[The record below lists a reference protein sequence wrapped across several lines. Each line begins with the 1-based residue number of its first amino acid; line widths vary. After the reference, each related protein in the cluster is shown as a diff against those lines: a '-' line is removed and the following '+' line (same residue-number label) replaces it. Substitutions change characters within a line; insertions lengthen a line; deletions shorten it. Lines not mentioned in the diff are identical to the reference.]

1 VTTIYLARHGETDW
15 NAQARWQGHA
25 DTPLNERGRTQA
37 QALAGRLAAVP
48 FAAAYASDL
57 RRARETAEIVVDG
70 RDLPLRIDPRLR
82 EIDVGSWQGLTN
94 DEIAGLE
101 RTDGETLE
109 AFRAPAGQL
118 AADELEPCP
127 AQCEGGAARVVAAVM
142 AQDGAQSREPFRNH
156 LTTDAAHQA
165 PPTLRLAPDGSRP
178 GACLLLRRHVPSGPE
193 ESRRSMAWAP
203 RRNGLRSIGAGRPSP
218 ASLSVQRS
226 PQPRCTGSGQVRSPC
241 SAARFRPASRR

>member
-1 VTTIYLARHGETDW
+1 MTTIYLARHGETDW

-109 AFRAPAGQL
+109 AFRARVLGAL
-118 AADELEPCP
+118 ESIAAEHD
-127 AQCEGGAARVVAAVM
+127 GATVLVVAHGGCARTV
-142 AQDGAQSREPFRNH
+142 QRHLLGEPLPTLENCGVYVVRFEDGALQ
-156 LTTDAAHQA
+156 
-165 PPTLRLAPDGSRP
+165 P
-178 GACLLLRRHVPSGPE
+178 G
-193 ESRRSMAWAP
+193 
-203 RRNGLRSIGAGRPSP
+203 
-218 ASLSVQRS
+218 QD
-226 PQPRCTGSGQVRSPC
+226 
-241 SAARFRPASRR
+241 